1 MILGKSVKEEWNV
14 ILNKPL
20 ILALIVSL
28 SFNGLF
34 GYLSYTFYSKRAV
47 VESQLTQLKTDY
59 KSLESSMLKQE
70 TACKIQEEIV
80 SDFIEEK
87 GVLDRKEKDILVE
100 IDKLASKPIKQDKPK
115 REDNVQEN
123 NVAGLDDA
131 LSPELVRMLKQ
142 AYDSIQ
148 R

>member
-1 MILGKSVKEEWNV
+1 MILS
-14 ILNKPL
+14 KPL
-20 ILALIVSL
+20 ILALLVSL

-34 GYLSYTFYSKRAV
+34 GYLSYNFYSKKAV
-47 VESQLTQLKTDY
+47 VESQITQLKSDY
-59 KSLESSMLKQE
+59 KSLEESMLKQE
-70 TACKIQEEIV
+70 TVCKIQEEIV
-80 SDFIEEK
+80 ADFIVEK
-87 GVLDRKEKDILVE
+87 GVLDQKEKDILAE
-100 IDKLASKPIKQDKPK
+100 IDKLPSKPVKQDTPK

-142 AYDSIQ
+142 SFNNSIQ

>member
-1 MILGKSVKEEWNV
+1 MILS
-14 ILNKPL
+14 KPL
-20 ILALIVSL
+20 ILALLVSL

-34 GYLSYTFYSKRAV
+34 GYLSYNFYSKKAV
-47 VESQLTQLKTDY
+47 VESQLTQLKSDY

-70 TACKIQEEIV
+70 TVCKIQEEIV
-80 SDFIEEK
+80 SDFIVEK
-87 GVLDRKEKDILVE
+87 GVLDQKEKDILTE
-100 IDKLASKPIKQDKPK
+100 IDKLPSKPVKQDIPK
-115 REDNVQEN
+115 REDNVQED

-142 AYDSIQ
+142 SFNNSIQ

>member
-1 MILGKSVKEEWNV
+1 M

-20 ILALIVSL
+20 ILAFFVSL

-34 GYLSYTFYSKRAV
+34 GYLSYNFYSKKAV
-47 VESQLTQLKTDY
+47 VESQLTQLKSDY
-59 KSLESSMLKQE
+59 KSLEDSMLKQE

-80 SDFIEEK
+80 SDFIVEK
-87 GVLDRKEKDILVE
+87 GVLDQKEKDILTE
-100 IDKLASKPIKQDKPK
+100 IDKLPSKPVKQDKPK

-131 LSPELVRMLKQ
+131 LPPELVRMLKQ
-142 AYDSIQ
+142 SYNNSIQ

>member
-1 MILGKSVKEEWNV
+1 MILS
-14 ILNKPL
+14 KPL
-20 ILALIVSL
+20 ILALLVSL

-34 GYLSYTFYSKRAV
+34 GYLSYNFYSKKAV
-47 VESQLTQLKTDY
+47 VESQLTQLKSDY
-59 KSLESSMLKQE
+59 KSLEESMLKQE
-70 TACKIQEEIV
+70 TVCKIQEEIV
-80 SDFIEEK
+80 ADFIVEK
-87 GVLDRKEKDILVE
+87 GVLDQKEKDILAE
-100 IDKLASKPIKQDKPK
+100 IDKLPSKPAKQDKPK

-142 AYDSIQ
+142 SFNNSIQ

>member
-1 MILGKSVKEEWNV
+1 M

-20 ILALIVSL
+20 ILALLVSL
-28 SFNGLF
+28 SLNGLF
-34 GYLSYTFYSKRAV
+34 GYLSYTFYSKKAM
-47 VESQLTQLKTDY
+47 VESQLTLLKSDY
-59 KSLESSMLKQE
+59 KSLESSMLNQE
-70 TACKIQEEIV
+70 TSCKIQEEIV

-87 GVLDRKEKDILVE
+87 GVLDQKEKDILTE
-100 IDKLASKPIKQDKPK
+100 IDKLPSKPVKQDKPK

-131 LSPELVRMLKQ
+131 LPVELVRMLKQ
-142 AYDSIQ
+142 SFDNSIQ

>member
-1 MILGKSVKEEWNV
+1 M
-14 ILNKPL
+14 
-20 ILALIVSL
+20 
-28 SFNGLF
+28 
-34 GYLSYTFYSKRAV
+34 
-47 VESQLTQLKTDY
+47 VESQLTQLKSDY
-59 KSLESSMLKQE
+59 KSLESSMLNQE
-70 TACKIQEEIV
+70 TACRIQEEIV

-87 GVLDRKEKDILVE
+87 GVLDRKEKDILTE
-100 IDKLASKPIKQDKPK
+100 IDNLPSKTFKPNESK

-131 LSPELVRMLKQ
+131 LPAKLVRMLKQ

>member
-1 MILGKSVKEEWNV
+1 M
-14 ILNKPL
+14 LNKPL
-20 ILALIVSL
+20 ILALLASL

-34 GYLSYTFYSKRAV
+34 GYLSYTFYSKKAV
-47 VESQLTQLKTDY
+47 VESQLTQLKSDY
-59 KSLESSMLKQE
+59 KSLESSMLNQE
-70 TACKIQEEIV
+70 TACRIQEEIV

-87 GVLDRKEKDILVE
+87 GVLDQKEKDILTE
-100 IDKLASKPIKQDKPK
+100 IDKLPSKPVKQDKPK

-131 LSPELVRMLKQ
+131 LPVELVRMLKQ
-142 AYDSIQ
+142 SFDNSIQ

>member
-1 MILGKSVKEEWNV
+1 M

-20 ILALIVSL
+20 ILASLVSL
-28 SFNGLF
+28 SFSGLF
-34 GYLSYTFYSKRAV
+34 GYLSYNFYSKKAV
-47 VESQLTQLKTDY
+47 VESQLTQLKSDY
-59 KSLESSMLKQE
+59 KSLEDSMLKQE

-87 GVLDRKEKDILVE
+87 GVLDQKEKDILTE
-100 IDKLASKPIKQDKPK
+100 IDKLPSKPVKQDKPK
-115 REDNVQEN
+115 REDSVQEKN
-123 NVAGLDDA
+123 AAGIDDA

-142 AYDSIQ
+142 SFDNSIQ

>member
-1 MILGKSVKEEWNV
+1 MILS
-14 ILNKPL
+14 KPL
-20 ILALIVSL
+20 ILTLLVSL

-34 GYLSYTFYSKRAV
+34 GYLSYNFYSKKAV
-47 VESQLTQLKTDY
+47 VESQLTQLKSDY
-59 KSLESSMLKQE
+59 KSLESSMLSQE

-87 GVLDRKEKDILVE
+87 GVLDQKEKDILTE
-100 IDKLASKPIKQDKPK
+100 IDKLPSKPVKQDNPK
-115 REDNVQEN
+115 REDNVQED
-123 NVAGLDDA
+123 NVAELDDA

>member
-1 MILGKSVKEEWNV
+1 M

-20 ILALIVSL
+20 ILALFISL

-34 GYLSYTFYSKRAV
+34 GYLSYTFYSKKAV
-47 VESQLTQLKTDY
+47 VESQLTQLKSDY
-59 KSLESSMLKQE
+59 KSLESSMLNQE

-87 GVLDRKEKDILVE
+87 GVLDRKEKDILTE
-100 IDKLASKPIKQDKPK
+100 IDKLPSKPVKQDKPK

-123 NVAGLDDA
+123 NVAGLDDRLPA
-131 LSPELVRMLKQ
+131 DIIRLSKQ

>member
-1 MILGKSVKEEWNV
+1 M

-20 ILALIVSL
+20 ILALLISL

-34 GYLSYTFYSKRAV
+34 GYLSYTFYSKKAV

-59 KSLESSMLKQE
+59 KSLESSMLNQE

-87 GVLDRKEKDILVE
+87 GVLDQKEKDILTE
-100 IDKLASKPIKQDKPK
+100 IDKLPSKPIKQDKPK

-131 LSPELVRMLKQ
+131 LPVELVRMLKQ
-142 AYDSIQ
+142 SFDNSIQ

>member
-1 MILGKSVKEEWNV
+1 M

-28 SFNGLF
+28 SLNGLF
-34 GYLSYTFYSKRAV
+34 GYLSYTLYSKKAV
-47 VESQLTQLKTDY
+47 VESQLTQLKSDY
-59 KSLESSMLKQE
+59 KSLESSMLNQE
-70 TACKIQEEIV
+70 TACKIEGQV
-80 SDFIEEK
+80 LSDFIVEK
-87 GVLDRKEKDILVE
+87 GVLDQKEKDILTE
-100 IDKLASKPIKQDKPK
+100 IDKLASMSTKQDKPK

-131 LSPELVRMLKQ
+131 LSVELVRMLKQ
-142 AYDSIQ
+142 SFDNSIQ